1 MKQRIQELLN
11 QKEAAVNHRNNIDKE
26 SYYYNETVETKHR
39 TYFLWVIN
47 SFPYYTY
54 DTVRRFRQGDYDRD
68 IAAANERIRNLD
80 SQINSLRQ
88 QEEQSRLAAIEQ
100 ERQQKIAA
108 EQARLAVIE
117 QERQQKI
124 AVEQAR
130 LAAIE
135 QERQQK
141 IAAEK
146 ARLEA
151 IAAEKAKL
159 EAVKHG
165 NDVISANIS
174 QQQKA
179 VLDMLKSADSQQRA
193 FFLSELFGKYD
204 SESMTMISMIKS
216 LGVDANQLAYYAIK
230 KSNNELFVLALN
242 YGANCCDYQ
251 IEGKT
256 LLQQLIHSGNESF
269 IKKILA
275 TRQDLASTVVEA
287 IGQNDIVTI
296 SKLSSYD
303 NSLLLQKFAGYT
315 LLQIAISA
323 QKAEIVEKILQLN
336 SNSAGVLTSN
346 GESALK
352 IAVRSGNAGIL
363 EKVTKHV
370 NLQEEIAQLG
380 LKVEQALKDKI
391 LEYQDIETVI
401 KLLRGEEISLQ
412 QYLLSKQN
420 HENEHEQVNSKATVE
435 GVSGVEEKARLETA
449 EQVIQQ
455 KIAENEYL
463 QEALCDNFNA
473 VVIGVQE
480 VDDLFY
486 LN

>member
-1 MKQRIQELLN
+1 MKQRIQELSN
-11 QKEAAVNHRNNIDKE
+11 QRATAVNHKNNINRE
-26 SYYYNETVETKHR
+26 SYYYNETVTTKHR
-39 TYFLWVIN
+39 TYILWIN
-47 SFPYYTY
+47 ADPYYKQHTE
-54 DTVRRFRQGDYDRD
+54 RRFRQGDYDRD

-108 EQARLAVIE
+108 
-117 QERQQKI
+117 
-124 AVEQAR
+124 EQAR

-230 KSNNELFVLALN
+230 KTNNELFVLALN

-275 TRQDLASTVVEA
+275 TGQDLTSTVVEA

-303 NSLLLQKFAGYT
+303 NSLLSQKFAGYT

-323 QKAEIVEKILQLN
+323 QKAEMVQKILQLD
-336 SNSAGVLTSN
+336 SASAKILTNN

-352 IAVRSGNAGIL
+352 IAVRSGNTEIL
-363 EKVTKHV
+363 EMVTLHS
-370 NLQEEIAQLG
+370 NLQAEIAQLG
-380 LKVEQALKDKI
+380 SKVEQALKDKI

-420 HENEHEQVNSKATVE
+420 HENEHEQVNSNKAIEE
-435 GVSGVEEKARLETA
+435 GVSGVEEQRLA
-449 EQVIQQ
+449 EEFNTLTISLDHD
-455 KIAENEYL
+455 IEHCNEDITL
-463 QEALCDNFNA
+463 QGEYGD
-473 VVIGVQE
+473 
-480 VDDLFY
+480 Y
-486 LN
+486 SSH

>member
-1 MKQRIQELLN
+1 MKQRIQELSN
-11 QKEAAVNHRNNIDKE
+11 QRATAVNHKNNINRE
-26 SYYYNETVETKHR
+26 SYYYNETVTTKHR
-39 TYFLWVIN
+39 TYILWIN
-47 SFPYYTY
+47 ADPYYKQHTE
-54 DTVRRFRQGDYDRD
+54 RRFRQGDYDRD

-88 QEEQSRLAAIEQ
+88 QEEQS
-100 ERQQKIAA
+100 
-108 EQARLAVIE
+108 
-117 QERQQKI
+117 
-124 AVEQAR
+124 R

-230 KSNNELFVLALN
+230 KTNNELFVLALN

-275 TRQDLASTVVEA
+275 TGQDLTSTVVEA

-303 NSLLLQKFAGYT
+303 NSLLSQKFAGYT

-323 QKAEIVEKILQLN
+323 QKAEMVQKILQLD
-336 SNSAGVLTSN
+336 SASAKILTNN

-352 IAVRSGNAGIL
+352 IAVRSGNTEIL
-363 EKVTKHV
+363 EMVTLHS
-370 NLQEEIAQLG
+370 NLQAEIAQLG
-380 LKVEQALKDKI
+380 SKVEQALKDKI

-420 HENEHEQVNSKATVE
+420 HENEHEQVNSNKAIEE
-435 GVSGVEEKARLETA
+435 GVSGVEEQRLA
-449 EQVIQQ
+449 EEFNTLTISLDHD
-455 KIAENEYL
+455 IEHCNEDITL
-463 QEALCDNFNA
+463 QGEYGD
-473 VVIGVQE
+473 
-480 VDDLFY
+480 Y
-486 LN
+486 SSH